1 MPSYGGVG
9 LRQLDYP
16 LVSRHFKSR
25 PNRPPRARLEHH
37 SEQDRPAEI
46 DGILGDHVSTKT
58 LDDLVEYAVVVEQ
71 QNLLE
76 TENPAGSSETDSV
89 SAHSE

>member
-1 MPSYGGVG
+1 VELASDSWTTPWSRGTSSLGRIDPQG
-9 LRQLDYP
+9 LG
-16 LVSRHFKSR
+16 S
-25 PNRPPRARLEHH
+25 EHH

-58 LDDLVEYAVVVEQ
+58 LDDLVEYAVVVAQ